1 MAMNRLIEIQK
12 LNLETEKWQSYYK
25 CYAEVNKSSGREYFN
40 AKTNI
45 TQNTFNFKVRYL
57 RQLEETIFN
66 SNQYRIVY
74 KNNIFNIINVD
85 DKKEKRLQITF
96 VANCINV

>member
-12 LNLETEKWQSYYK
+12 LNLETEEWQGYYK